1 MEVLAL
7 LDCLSTPACLLSQAV
22 GGLKIGMLLFL
33 VASGLTLIFGVLGV
47 INFAHGILYM
57 LGAYFAWQSMVLT
70 GHFGL
75 SVLMGAFGV
84 GIFGLAFER
93 GLIKRIYEADLLI
106 QILLCYSI
114 ILIMDDL
121 VMIIWGDEFLSSIGV
136 PEIFQV
142 PPLFIFDAIIPP
154 FHLAIIATS
163 LLIAALLWIL
173 MTKSRFG
180 SLVRAAA
187 INPKMLEALG
197 VNTNFIR
204 YSVFALGSFLAGLG
218 GALAASERSIVSQMG
233 NSILIESFI
242 VTVIGGMGSIGGA
255 FLASLII
262 GMARSFGAVAM
273 PLFTDGLMFIIMILV
288 LILRPV
294 SYTHLRAHET

>member
-57 LGAYFAWQSMVLT
+57 LGAYFAWQSMTLT

-93 GLIKRIYEADLLI
+93 GLIKRIYESDLLI

-163 LLIAALLWIL
+163 LLIAILLWIL

-288 LILRPV
+288 LILRPQGIMGGKK
-294 SYTHLRAHET
+294 